1 LRSHT
6 ITSISGARLRRRSD
20 PPSSARSVLRRLLD
34 VGRPEASLV
43 VDRFEYDPSW
53 HKPGM
58 DYWITFDVGLFAEAG
73 LRKLEDYL
81 LVHAAFAREWP
92 DKEAS

>member
-1 LRSHT
+1 LRSLS
-6 ITSISGARLRRRSD
+6 ISSISGVSLRLKTSETV
-20 PPSSARSVLRRLLD
+20 ARSVLRRLLD
-34 VGRPEASLV
+34 ARRPKASLV
-43 VDRFEYDPSW
+43 VDRFDYDPSW

>member
-1 LRSHT
+1 
-6 ITSISGARLRRRSD
+6 
-20 PPSSARSVLRRLLD
+20 
-34 VGRPEASLV
+34 V
-43 VDRFEYDPSW
+43 VDRFDYDPSW